1 MWIALLIAVILSGL
15 AWILMPLTGVR
26 RSWAPQER
34 ASIEEQL
41 LTERG
46 KILRA
51 IKDLEHEFE
60 AGSIVGDEYEE
71 LRAEYL
77 AEAAAVYRR
86 LDSLG
91 VDRPD
96 SETSSPD
103 SPREDS

>member
-1 MWIALLIAVILSGL
+1 MWIGLLAAVILAISVWVLLPL
-15 AWILMPLTGVR
+15 AGAR

-41 LTERG
+41 LAERG

-91 VDRPD
+91 VEQP
-96 SETSSPD
+96 TAAAATD